1 VSNCA
6 QFREMYEAYTL
17 GALDPPERAALE
29 AHLATGCAECAK
41 SVAEARW
48 LVSQLAYLAPET
60 STSDILKGRLMQT
73 VRSEAKSKSSPPVST
88 TASRTT
94 SSRIPY
100 WLSAGIA
107 ALLLLTLYFA
117 WDAYR
122 LKEELRASNER
133 YQRNEQMVASTQA
146 ERAASQQ
153 ELIAMHDQMAK
164 MRRQT
169 AILTDPASVKITLAA
184 KTIQASQM
192 VAMWHAK
199 YGIVL
204 TGQKVPMPS
213 GNRVL
218 QLWLI
223 PKAPGG
229 KPIPSMI
236 VRPDANGNFAILVSN
251 PPAAGSDTKA
261 LAITEE
267 PAGGSAAPTTAPKW
281 VGAMT

>member
-1 VSNCA
+1 MSNCD
-6 QFREMYEAYTL
+6 QFREMYEAYAL

-41 SVAEARW
+41 AVAEARW
-48 LVSQLAYLAPET
+48 LVAQLAYLAPDA
-60 STSDILKGRLMQT
+60 STSDMLKGRLMQT
-73 VRSEAKSKSSPPVST
+73 VRSEAKSAVLAST
-88 TASRTT
+88 GATTRRT
-94 SSRIPY
+94 SGVPY

-117 WDAYR
+117 WDAHR
-122 LKEELRASNER
+122 LRENLRAANEEN
-133 YQRNEQMVASTQA
+133 QRNQQLLASTQNEHA
-146 ERAASQQ
+146 VSQQ
-153 ELIAMHDQMAK
+153 ELTAMQEQMAK
-164 MRRQT
+164 MHRET

-184 KTIQASQM
+184 QKIQAPQM

-204 TGQKVPMPS
+204 AGQKVPMPS

-229 KPIPSMI
+229 KPMPSMT
-236 VRPDANGNFAILVSN
+236 VRPDANGNFVILVAN

-261 LAITEE
+261 LAITDE
-267 PAGGSAAPTTAPKW
+267 PAGGSAAPTTTPKW
-281 VGAMT
+281 VGAMS

>member
-1 VSNCA
+1 
-6 QFREMYEAYTL
+6 MYEAYAL
-17 GALDPPERAALE
+17 GALDPPERTALE

-48 LVSQLAYLAPET
+48 LVSQLAYLAPEAA
-60 STSDILKGRLMQT
+60 TSDMLKGRLMQT
-73 VRSEAKSKSSPPVST
+73 VRSEAKSQSSSPVSPT
-88 TASRTT
+88 SRTT
-94 SSRIPY
+94 SSGIPY
-100 WLSAGIA
+100 WLSVGIA

-117 WDAYR
+117 WDAHR
-122 LKEELRASNER
+122 IKEELRATNEQN
-133 YQRNEQMVASTQA
+133 QRNEQMVASAQNESAATQQKL
-146 ERAASQQ
+146 AAM
-153 ELIAMHDQMAK
+153 EEQMAK
-164 MRRQT
+164 MHREN
-169 AILTDPASVKITLAA
+169 AILTDPASVKIMLAA
-184 KTIQASQM
+184 QKIQAPQM

-223 PKAPGG
+223 PKARGG
-229 KPIPSMI
+229 KPMPAMT
-236 VRPDANGNFAILVSN
+236 VRPDANGNFVILVAN
-251 PPAAGSDTKA
+251 PPVAGSDTKA

-267 PAGGSAAPTTAPKW
+267 PAGGSAAPTTTPKW

>member
-1 VSNCA
+1 VSNCD
-6 QFREMYEAYTL
+6 QFREMYEAYAL

-41 SVAEARW
+41 AVAEARW
-48 LVSQLAYLAPET
+48 HVSQLAYLAPEA
-60 STSDILKGRLMQT
+60 STSDMLKGRLIQT
-73 VRSEAKSKSSPPVST
+73 VRSQAKSKSSSPVST
-88 TASRTT
+88 ASTPT
-94 SSRIPY
+94 PSRIPY

-107 ALLLLTLYFA
+107 ALVLLTLYFA
-117 WDAYR
+117 WDAHH

-133 YQRNEQMVASTQA
+133 NQRNEQTLASTEN
-146 ERAASQQ
+146 ERAAIQQ
-153 ELIAMHDQMAK
+153 KLAAMEEQMAK
-164 MRRQT
+164 MRRET
-169 AILTDPASVKITLAA
+169 AILTDPASVKIMLAA
-184 KTIQASQM
+184 QKIQAPQM

-229 KPIPSMI
+229 KPMPSMT
-236 VRPDANGNFAILVSN
+236 VRPDANGNFVILVSN
-251 PPAAGSDTKA
+251 PPAASSDTKA
-261 LAITEE
+261 LAITDE
-267 PAGGSAAPTTAPKW
+267 PAGGSAAPTTTPKW

>member
-1 VSNCA
+1 VSNCD
-6 QFREMYEAYTL
+6 QFREMYEAYAL
-17 GALDPPERAALE
+17 GALDPPEGAALE

-41 SVAEARW
+41 AVAEARW
-48 LVSQLAYLAPET
+48 LVAQLAYLAPEA
-60 STSDILKGRLMQT
+60 STSDMLKGRLMRT
-73 VRSEAKSKSSPPVST
+73 VRSEAKSSSPSATATKT
-88 TASRTT
+88 TTPSG
-94 SSRIPY
+94 IPY

-117 WDAYR
+117 WDAHR
-122 LKEELRASNER
+122 LKQELRAASE
-133 YQRNEQMVASTQA
+133 RNEQIVANTQN

-153 ELIAMHDQMAK
+153 ELTAMQEQMAK
-164 MRRQT
+164 MRREN

-184 KTIQASQM
+184 QKIQAPQM
-192 VAMWHAK
+192 VAMWHDK

-229 KPIPSMI
+229 KPMPSMT
-236 VRPDANGNFAILVSN
+236 VRPDANGNFVILVSN
-251 PPAAGSDTKA
+251 PPAASSNTKA

-267 PAGGSAAPTTAPKW
+267 PAGGSAAPTTTPKW
-281 VGAMT
+281 VGAMS

>member
-1 VSNCA
+1 MSNCD
-6 QFREMYEAYTL
+6 QFRDMYEAYAL

-41 SVAEARW
+41 SVAEACW
-48 LVSQLAYLAPET
+48 LVSQLAYLAPEA
-60 STSDILKGRLMQT
+60 STSDMLKGRLMQT
-73 VRSEAKSKSSPPVST
+73 VRSEAKSK
-88 TASRTT
+88 T
-94 SSRIPY
+94 SSQVATGATTTPSGIPY

-107 ALLLLTLYFA
+107 AMLLLTLYFA
-117 WDAYR
+117 WDAHR
-122 LKEELRASNER
+122 LKQELRAATEQI
-133 YQRNEQMVASTQA
+133 QRNEQIVASTEN

-153 ELIAMHDQMAK
+153 ELTAMQEQMAK
-164 MRRQT
+164 MHRET

-184 KTIQASQM
+184 QTIQAPQM

-229 KPIPSMI
+229 KPIPSMT
-236 VRPDANGNFAILVSN
+236 VRPDANGNFVILVSN
-251 PPAAGSDTKA
+251 PPAAGTDTKA

-267 PAGGSAAPTTAPKW
+267 PAGGSAAPTTTPKW
-281 VGAMT
+281 VGAMS

>member
-1 VSNCA
+1 
-6 QFREMYEAYTL
+6 MYEAYAL
-17 GALDPPERAALE
+17 GALDLPERAALE
-29 AHLATGCAECAK
+29 THIATGCAECAK
-41 SVAEARW
+41 AVAEARW
-48 LVSQLAYLAPET
+48 LVAQLAYLAPEA
-60 STSDILKGRLMQT
+60 SSSDMLKTRLMQT
-73 VRSEAKSKSSPPVST
+73 VRLQAKSSSPVST
-88 TASRTT
+88 EARTT
-94 SSRIPY
+94 TPSGIPY

-117 WDAYR
+117 WDAHR
-122 LKEELRASNER
+122 LEEELRAANEQN
-133 YQRNEQMVASTQA
+133 QRNEQILARTES

-153 ELIAMHDQMAK
+153 GLTAMEEQMGK
-164 MRRQT
+164 MHRET

-184 KTIQASQM
+184 QKIQAPQM

-204 TGQKVPMPS
+204 AGQKVPVLS

-229 KPIPSMI
+229 KPMPSTT
-236 VRPDANGNFAILVSN
+236 VRPDANGNFVILISN
-251 PPAAGSDTKA
+251 PPTSSSNTKA

-267 PAGGSAAPTTAPKW
+267 PAGGSAAPTSTPKW
-281 VGAMT
+281 VGAMS

>member
-1 VSNCA
+1 VSSCD
-6 QFREMYEAYTL
+6 QFREMYEAYAL
-17 GALDPPERAALE
+17 GALEPLERAALE

-41 SVAEARW
+41 EVAEARW
-48 LVSQLAYLAPET
+48 LVSQLAYLAPEA
-60 STSDILKGRLMQT
+60 STSDMLKGRLMQT
-73 VRSEAKSKSSPPVST
+73 VRSETKSKSWPPVST
-88 TASRTT
+88 GATT
-94 SSRIPY
+94 TPSGIPY
-100 WLSAGIA
+100 WLSAGVA
-107 ALLLLTLYFA
+107 ALLLLTLYLA
-117 WDAYR
+117 WDAHR

-133 YQRNEQMVASTQA
+133 NQQNEQMIASTQD
-146 ERAASQQ
+146 ERAAIQQ
-153 ELIAMHDQMAK
+153 KLVAMEEQMAK
-164 MRRQT
+164 MHRET

-184 KTIQASQM
+184 QKIQAPQM

-229 KPIPSMI
+229 KPMPSMT
-236 VRPDANGNFAILVSN
+236 VRPDANGNFVILVSN
-251 PPAAGSDTKA
+251 PPAAGSDTRA

-267 PAGGSAAPTTAPKW
+267 PAGGSAAPTTTPKW
-281 VGAMT
+281 VGAMS

>member
-1 VSNCA
+1 
-6 QFREMYEAYTL
+6 MYEAYAL
-17 GALDPPERAALE
+17 GALDPPERAVLE
-29 AHLATGCAECAK
+29 THLATGCAECISAIW
-41 SVAEARW
+41 EARR
-48 LVSQLAYLAPET
+48 LVAQLAYLAPEA
-60 STSDILKGRLMQT
+60 SASDMLKGRLMQT
-73 VRSEAKSKSSPPVST
+73 VRSEAKSSSPAST
-88 TASRTT
+88 AARTT
-94 SSRIPY
+94 PSGIPY

-117 WDAYR
+117 WDAHR
-122 LKEELRASNER
+122 LKEELRASKER
-133 YQRNEQMVASTQA
+133 NQQNEQMVASTQG
-146 ERAASQQ
+146 ERATTQQ
-153 ELIAMHDQMAK
+153 KLAAMEEQMAK
-164 MRRQT
+164 MRREN

-184 KTIQASQM
+184 QKIQAPQM

-229 KPIPSMI
+229 KPMPSMT
-236 VRPDANGNFAILVSN
+236 VRPDANGNFVILVSN
-251 PPAAGSDTKA
+251 PPASGGETKA

-281 VGAMT
+281 VGAMSS

>member
-1 VSNCA
+1 VSNCD
-6 QFREMYEAYTL
+6 QFREMYEAYAL

-48 LVSQLAYLAPET
+48 LVSQLAYLAPEA
-60 STSDILKGRLMQT
+60 STSDILKGRLMQI
-73 VRSEAKSKSSPPVST
+73 VRSEAKSARPVSATAAT
-88 TASRTT
+88 TR

-100 WLSAGIA
+100 WLSTGIA
-107 ALLLLTLYFA
+107 ALMLLTLYFA
-117 WDAYR
+117 WDGHR
-122 LKEELRASNER
+122 LKEELRAATEQNER
-133 YQRNEQMVASTQA
+133 NTQVVASTQQ
-146 ERAASQQ
+146 ERAATQLKLS
-153 ELIAMHDQMAK
+153 EMEAQMAS
-164 MRRQT
+164 MHRET

-184 KTIQASQM
+184 QKIQAPQM

-204 TGQKVPMPS
+204 TGQEVPMPS

-229 KPIPSMI
+229 KPMPSMT
-236 VRPDANGNFAILVSN
+236 VRPDASGNFVILVSS
-251 PPAAGSDTKA
+251 PPAAGRDTKA

-267 PAGGSAAPTTAPKW
+267 PAGGSAAPTSAPKW
-281 VGAMT
+281 VGAMS

>member
-1 VSNCA
+1 M
-6 QFREMYEAYTL
+6 REGRGGSPLARRSVGIP
-17 GALDPPERAALE
+17 GAR
-29 AHLATGCAECAK
+29 
-41 SVAEARW
+41 S
-48 LVSQLAYLAPET
+48 
-60 STSDILKGRLMQT
+60 STSDMLKGRIDANRT
-73 VRSEAKSKSSPPVST
+73 VGGKIKIIITSCDPTHT
-88 TASRTT
+88 TTPSG
-94 SSRIPY
+94 IPY

-117 WDAYR
+117 WDAHR
-122 LKEELRASNER
+122 LKEELRAANEQN
-133 YQRNEQMVASTQA
+133 QRNEQLVANTQD
-146 ERAASQQ
+146 ERAATQQ
-153 ELIAMHDQMAK
+153 KLAAMEEQMAK
-164 MRRQT
+164 MHRET
-169 AILTDPASVKITLAA
+169 AILTDPASVKIMLAA
-184 KTIQASQM
+184 QKIQAPQM

-229 KPIPSMI
+229 KPMPAMT
-236 VRPDANGNFAILVSN
+236 VRPDANGNFVILVSN
-251 PPAAGSDTKA
+251 PPVAGSDTKA

-267 PAGGSAAPTTAPKW
+267 PAGGSAAPTTTPKW

>member
-1 VSNCA
+1 
-6 QFREMYEAYTL
+6 M
-17 GALDPPERAALE
+17 
-29 AHLATGCAECAK
+29 
-41 SVAEARW
+41 
-48 LVSQLAYLAPET
+48 
-60 STSDILKGRLMQT
+60 LKGRLMQT
-73 VRSEAKSKSSPPVST
+73 VRSETKSKSSPPVST
-88 TASRTT
+88 GATT
-94 SSRIPY
+94 TPSGAPY

-107 ALLLLTLYFA
+107 AMLLLILYFA
-117 WDAYR
+117 WDAHR

-133 YQRNEQMVASTQA
+133 NQQNEQMVASAQD

-153 ELIAMHDQMAK
+153 QLTGMQDQMAK
-164 MRRQT
+164 MRRET

-184 KTIQASQM
+184 QKIQAPQM

-204 TGQKVPMPS
+204 TGQKVPMPT

-223 PKAPGG
+223 PKAPGA
-229 KPIPSMI
+229 KPMPSMT
-236 VRPDANGNFAILVSN
+236 VRPDANGNFVILVSN

-267 PAGGSAAPTTAPKW
+267 PAGGSAAPTTTPKW
-281 VGAMT
+281 VGAMS

>member
-1 VSNCA
+1 VSNCD
-6 QFREMYEAYTL
+6 QFREMYEAYAL

-41 SVAEARW
+41 AVAEARW
-48 LVSQLAYLAPET
+48 LVAQLAYLAPEA
-60 STSDILKGRLMQT
+60 STSDMLKGRLMQT
-73 VRSEAKSKSSPPVST
+73 VRSEAKSKVPAST
-88 TASRTT
+88 GAKTRRASG
-94 SSRIPY
+94 IPY

-117 WDAYR
+117 WDAHR
-122 LKEELRASNER
+122 LREELRAANEQN
-133 YQRNEQMVASTQA
+133 QRNQQLLASTQNEHA
-146 ERAASQQ
+146 VSQQ
-153 ELIAMHDQMAK
+153 ELTAMQEQMGK
-164 MRRQT
+164 MHRET

-184 KTIQASQM
+184 QKILAPQM

-204 TGQKVPMPS
+204 AGQKVPMPS

-229 KPIPSMI
+229 KPMPSMT
-236 VRPDANGNFAILVSN
+236 VRPDANGNVVILVAN

-267 PAGGSAAPTTAPKW
+267 PAGGSAAPTTTPKW
-281 VGAMT
+281 VGAMS

>member
-1 VSNCA
+1 VSNCD
-6 QFREMYEAYTL
+6 QFREMYEAYAL
-17 GALDPPERAALE
+17 GALDPPQGAALE
-29 AHLATGCAECAK
+29 AHLASGCVECVK

-48 LVSQLAYLAPET
+48 LVSQLAHLAPEA
-60 STSDILKGRLMQT
+60 SPSDMLKGRLMQT
-73 VRSEAKSKSSPPVST
+73 VRSEAKSKLSSPVA
-88 TASRTT
+88 TAARTT
-94 SSRIPY
+94 TSGIPY

-117 WDAYR
+117 WDAHQ
-122 LKEELRASNER
+122 LKEELRTSNEQN
-133 YQRNEQMVASTQA
+133 QRAEQLVASVEG
-146 ERAASQQ
+146 ERAATQQ
-153 ELIAMHDQMAK
+153 KLAAMEEQMAK
-164 MRRQT
+164 MHRET
-169 AILTDPASVKITLAA
+169 AILTDPASVKIMLAA
-184 KTIQASQM
+184 QKIQAPQM

-229 KPIPSMI
+229 KPMPSMT
-236 VRPDANGNFAILVSN
+236 VRPDANGNFVLLVSN
-251 PPAAGSDTKA
+251 PPVAGSDTKA

-267 PAGGSAAPTTAPKW
+267 PAGGSAAPTTTPKW
-281 VGAMT
+281 VGAMS

>member
-1 VSNCA
+1 MTNCD
-6 QFREMYEAYTL
+6 QFREMYEAYAL
-17 GALDPPERAALE
+17 GALDPPERTALE

-48 LVSQLAYLAPET
+48 LVSQLAYLAPEAA
-60 STSDILKGRLMQT
+60 TSDMLKGRLMQA
-73 VRSEAKSKSSPPVST
+73 VRSEAKSKSSSPVV
-88 TASRTT
+88 TAASTT
-94 SSRIPY
+94 SSGIPY
-100 WLSAGIA
+100 WLAAGIA

-117 WDAYR
+117 WDAHR
-122 LKEELRASNER
+122 LRDELRAANER
-133 YQRNEQMVASTQA
+133 NQRTEQLVASAEGEYAATQRKLA
-146 ERAASQQ
+146 VME
-153 ELIAMHDQMAK
+153 EQMAK
-164 MRRQT
+164 MHREN
-169 AILTDPASVKITLAA
+169 AILTDPASVKIMLAA
-184 KTIQASQM
+184 QKIRAPQM

-229 KPIPSMI
+229 KPMPAMT
-236 VRPDANGNFAILVSN
+236 VRPDANGNFVILVAN
-251 PPAAGSDTKA
+251 PPVAGSDTKA

-267 PAGGSAAPTTAPKW
+267 PAGGSSAPTTAPKW

>member
-1 VSNCA
+1 VSNCD
-6 QFREMYEAYTL
+6 QFREMYEAYAL
-17 GALDPPERAALE
+17 GALDPPEGAALE

-41 SVAEARW
+41 AVAEARW
-48 LVSQLAYLAPET
+48 LVAQLAYLAPEA
-60 STSDILKGRLMQT
+60 STSDMLKGRLMRT
-73 VRSEAKSKSSPPVST
+73 VRSEAKSSSPSATATKT
-88 TASRTT
+88 TTPSG
-94 SSRIPY
+94 IPY

-117 WDAYR
+117 WDAHR
-122 LKEELRASNER
+122 LKQELRAASE
-133 YQRNEQMVASTQA
+133 RNEQIVANTQN

-153 ELIAMHDQMAK
+153 ELTAMQEQMAK
-164 MRRQT
+164 MRREN

-184 KTIQASQM
+184 QKIQAPQM
-192 VAMWHAK
+192 VAMWHDK

-229 KPIPSMI
+229 KPMPSMT
-236 VRPDANGNFAILVSN
+236 VRPDANGNFVILVFN
-251 PPAAGSDTKA
+251 PPAASSNTKA

-281 VGAMT
+281 VGAMS

>member
-1 VSNCA
+1 VSNCD
-6 QFREMYEAYTL
+6 QFREMYEAYAL

-41 SVAEARW
+41 AVAEARW
-48 LVSQLAYLAPET
+48 LVSQLAYLAPEA
-60 STSDILKGRLMQT
+60 STSDMLKGRLIQT
-73 VRSEAKSKSSPPVST
+73 VRSEAKPKSSSPVST
-88 TASRTT
+88 GTT
-94 SSRIPY
+94 KTPSGIPY
-100 WLSAGIA
+100 WLSAGVA

-117 WDAYR
+117 WDSRR
-122 LKEELRASNER
+122 LKQELRASEER
-133 YQRNEQMVASTQA
+133 NQRNEQMVASTQE
-146 ERAASQQ
+146 ERAASRQQ
-153 ELIAMHDQMAK
+153 LAAMQEQMAR
-164 MRRQT
+164 MHRET
-169 AILTDPASVKITLAA
+169 AILTDPSSVKITLAA
-184 KTIQASQM
+184 QKIQAPQM

-229 KPIPSMI
+229 KPMPSMT
-236 VRPDANGNFAILVSN
+236 VRPDANGNFVILVSN

-267 PAGGSAAPTTAPKW
+267 PAGGSAAPTTTPKW
-281 VGAMT
+281 VGAMS